1 MNAKLAKMLRGA
13 AQYRNQSA
21 TPGVMPFPGVA
32 RLYQH
37 PVFETRDVVKSS
49 YVRLPL
55 MDKTTKVFTTV
66 RRLVLDNKGRP
77 KQVME
82 TQAIGT
88 VPTFDERGVRN
99 GTNLAPITKA
109 KTDLVPV
116 SKPARLDSQ
125 CPKGVYR
132 GLKRLAR
139 RHLLTPL
146 GMSFANI
153 SQLKGATA

>member
-1 MNAKLAKMLRGA
+1 MNAKLAKMLRGG

-21 TPGVMPFPGVA
+21 TPGGMPFPGVA

-37 PVFETRDVVKSS
+37 PVFETRYVIKSS
-49 YVRLPL
+49 YVHLPL
-55 MDKTTKVFTTV
+55 MDKPTKVFTTV

-88 VPTFDERGVRN
+88 VPTFDAHGVRN
-99 GTNLAPITKA
+99 GTNLKPIVKA
-109 KTDLVPV
+109 KTELIPV

-125 CPKGVYR
+125 CPKGIYR
-132 GLKRLAR
+132 SLKRLAR
-139 RHLLTPL
+139 RRLLKPL
-146 GMSFANI
+146 GVSLLNV
-153 SQLKGATA
+153 SLLKGATA